1 LFTQGDFAKERKLG
15 GLGVGLSLVK
25 RLVDLHGGSISVDS
39 AGANK
44 GARFTVRLPLTS
56 ESAYRAEVSKLQ
68 PGADNVPHRR
78 ILLVDDDLDAVESM
92 RLLLEISGH
101 EVYGVY
107 DGASAIEA
115 APRLAPDMAL
125 IDIGLPGVG
134 GHEVAKQ
141 IRRDRNGDKIVLA
154 ALTGYGTDEDRK
166 QSRGPQPV
174 IQVWIGNC
182 WLADFDGRTSDG
194 ADGDQQSKT
203 HSPKYLVG
211 TQQ

>member
-1 LFTQGDFAKERKLG
+1 MF
-15 GLGVGLSLVK
+15 
-25 RLVDLHGGSISVDS
+25 
-39 AGANK
+39 
-44 GARFTVRLPLTS
+44 
-56 ESAYRAEVSKLQ
+56 
-68 PGADNVPHRR
+68 PHRR

-166 QSRGPQPV
+166 QSREAGFDYH
-174 IQVWIGNC
+174 
-182 WLADFDGRTSDG
+182 LAKPLAFDDLQSLLSNTTLKQRTG
-194 ADGDQQSKT
+194 
-203 HSPKYLVG
+203 H
-211 TQQ
+211 

>member
-1 LFTQGDFAKERKLG
+1 LLSALPEQT
-15 GLGVGLSLVK
+15 GVAFIVVSHLAPHHESMLSQL
-25 RLVDLHGGSISVDS
+25 L
-39 AGANK
+39 
-44 GARFTVRLPLTS
+44 ARQT
-56 ESAYRAEVSKLQ
+56 
-68 PGADNVPHRR
+68 H
-78 ILLVDDDLDAVESM
+78 IESM
-92 RLLLEISGH
+92 RLLLEMSGH
-101 EVYGVY
+101 EVYVVN

-115 APRLAPDMAL
+115 ARRLAPDLAL
-125 IDIGLPGVG
+125 IDIGLPGLS
-134 GHEVAKQ
+134 GHDVAKQ
-141 IRRDRNGDKIVLA
+141 IRRDRNGDKILLA
-154 ALTGYGTDEDRK
+154 VLTGYGTDEDRK